1 MNSPYRRLDVTNL
14 PAGTDLVYAFVAEGK
29 QSMVGMTKTAPDGH
43 VKKFNYAVFSCSHW
57 AQV

>member
-1 MNSPYRRLDVTNL
+1 MTNL
-14 PAGTDLVYAFVAEGK
+14 PAGTDFVYAFVAEGK

-43 VKKFNYAVFSCSHW
+43 VEKFNYAVFSCSHW